1 MTEDTERM
9 IVTIVVVVVLGA
21 EAYASQFRTDV
32 LAILT
37 TALAWT
43 LGFWFGSKS
52 NNGPSIK

>member
-1 MTEDTERM
+1 M